1 MKNLQTCKKKKKK
14 EHPKKKKP
22 VNLLKEKPVKWKKKI
37 SKYGNYKFWRNLYLS
52 LVRFAIFLY

>member
-14 EHPKKKKP
+14 EHPKKKP
-22 VNLLKEKPVKWKKKI
+22 VNMLKEKPVKWKKKI